1 MKLWTVQMAQ
11 WRLAK
16 ERGIPLIDS
25 TVKSGKPWLAPLWD
39 MVMGH
44 KNGTLS
50 NEAYTTQYNAMMLK
64 SMRDNPQEWSELI
77 AMDEVA
83 IACYCQAGCFCHRR
97 LLVPLIGAFCIGN
110 KIPFEYLGELI
121 KE

>member
-1 MKLWTVQMAQ
+1 MQMAQ

-16 ERGIPLIDS
+16 EMNIPMVDT
-25 TVKSGKPWLAPLWD
+25 TVKSGKKFMAPLWD

-50 NEAYTTQYNAMMLK
+50 NDVYTAQYNAMMLR
-64 SMRDNPQEWSELI
+64 SMQEHPKEWGELI
-77 AMDEVA
+77 AMEQVA
-83 IACYCQAGCFCHRR
+83 IACYCKAGCFCHRR

-110 KIPFEYLGELI
+110 KMPFEYMGELT